1 MKEEPGLN
9 YTLTCTDLTTYLLS
23 YDFTAESS
31 LFDFLFKNS
40 VQKINKKINSDLD
53 INKDN
58 IEEFLLEERY
68 YNFLNTRMKKI
79 TNEILNKETVK
90 AAKSDYKLNFLS
102 PRIIKG
108 KYKFEGD
115 KIKIRIILK
124 GLYREFN

>member
-1 MKEEPGLN
+1 MKEEPVLN
-9 YTLTCTDLTTYLLS
+9 YTLTCVDLTTYLLS

-79 TNEILNKETVK
+79 TNEILNKEIVK
-90 AAKSDYKLNFLS
+90 AAKSGYKLNFLS